1 MELWISRHP
10 RCTYAAKRGIRSQK
24 THSKMNTNTAVLH
37 AARNPLAQIWTWFLK
52 DARHFQILSLSTF
65 LCYGIL
71 QLGWNTNLDRILIT
85 FGTCLLTQLFWIKW
99 SGAPWHSLKSA
110 MISSLGLCL
119 LLKTNLLTTAI
130 IAGILT
136 ISSKFI
142 IQYERK
148 HIFNP
153 VNFGIIATVMLTGDA
168 WVSPGQWGSSFTTL
182 FFVGAAG
189 LMVLLK
195 CGRIDI
201 SLAFIVSYYGLE
213 FTRSVLWLG
222 WPIDHFGHMVTNGA
236 LLLFTFFMITDPV
249 TTPNHPK
256 ARIAWAVMVG
266 LLTFG
271 LNHIFILNSGAPIWA
286 LFIISPL
293 TLVFDKFFKAQKF
306 NWLPA
311 STTQA

>member
-1 MELWISRHP
+1 
-10 RCTYAAKRGIRSQK
+10 
-24 THSKMNTNTAVLH
+24 MNTSTATPR
-37 AARNPLAQIWTWFLK
+37 AAGISLAQISQWFLK
-52 DARHFQILSLSTF
+52 DARHFQILSLSLF
-65 LCYGIL
+65 LTYGIL
-71 QLGWNTNLDRILIT
+71 SLGWNTQLSRIATI
-85 FGTCLLTQLFWIKW
+85 FATCLLTQCFWIKW

-110 MISSLGLCL
+110 AISSLGLCL
-119 LLKTNLLTTAI
+119 LLKTNLLSTAI
-130 IAGILT
+130 IASVLT

-142 IQYERK
+142 IQFDRK

-153 VNFGIIATVMLTGDA
+153 VNFGIIATIMFTGDA

-182 FFVGAAG
+182 FFVASAG

-201 SLAFIVSYYGLE
+201 SLAFIGSFFGLE
-213 FTRSVLWLG
+213 FIRSVLWLG
-222 WPIDHFGHMVTNGA
+222 WPIDYFGHMVTNGA

-249 TTPNHPK
+249 TTPNHAK

-266 LLTFG
+266 LLTFV

-293 TLVFDKFFKAQKF
+293 TLVFDRFFNAQKF
-306 NWLPA
+306 SWL
-311 STTQA
+311 

>member
-1 MELWISRHP
+1 MNMDTAHPKAEGIS
-10 RCTYAAKRGIRSQK
+10 
-24 THSKMNTNTAVLH
+24 
-37 AARNPLAQIWTWFLK
+37 LAQIGRWFLK
-52 DARHFQILSLSTF
+52 DARHFQILALGLF
-65 LCYGIL
+65 LTYGIL
-71 QLGWNTNLDRILIT
+71 DLGWNTQLDRILLT
-85 FGTCLLTQLFWIKW
+85 FGTCLLTQTFWIKMT
-99 SGAPWHSLKSA
+99 GAPWHSLKSA
-110 MISSLGLCL
+110 LISSLGLCL
-119 LLKTNLLTTAI
+119 LLKTNLLSTAV

-142 IQYERK
+142 IQFDRK

-153 VNFGIIATVMLTGDA
+153 VNFGIVMTVMLTGDA

-201 SLAFIVSYYGLE
+201 SLAFIGSYFGLE
-213 FTRSVLWLG
+213 FVRSVLWLG

-236 LLLFTFFMITDPV
+236 ILLFTFFMITDPM
-249 TTPNHPK
+249 TTPNHK
-256 ARIAWAVMVG
+256 WARIAWAVIVG
-266 LLTFG
+266 ILTFT

-306 NWLPA
+306 SWL
-311 STTQA
+311 

>member
-1 MELWISRHP
+1 
-10 RCTYAAKRGIRSQK
+10 
-24 THSKMNTNTAVLH
+24 MNTSTASPR
-37 AARNPLAQIWTWFLK
+37 AASISLAQISQWFLK
-52 DARHFQILSLSTF
+52 DARHFQILSLSLF
-65 LCYGIL
+65 LTYGIL
-71 QLGWNTNLDRILIT
+71 ELGWNTQLSRIVTI
-85 FGTCLLTQLFWIKW
+85 FATCLLTQAFWIKW

-119 LLKTNLLTTAI
+119 LLKTNLLSTAI
-130 IAGILT
+130 IAGVLT

-142 IQYERK
+142 IQFDRK

-153 VNFGIIATVMLTGDA
+153 VNFGIIATLMLTGDA

-182 FFVGAAG
+182 FFVGSAG

-201 SLAFIVSYYGLE
+201 SLAFIGSFFGLE
-213 FTRSVLWLG
+213 FMRSVLWLG
-222 WPIDHFGHMVTNGA
+222 WPIDYFGHMVTNGA
-236 LLLFTFFMITDPV
+236 LLLFTFFMITDPM

-256 ARIAWAVMVG
+256 ARIAWAILVG
-266 LLTFG
+266 IITFG

-293 TLVFDKFFKAQKF
+293 TLVFDKFFKSQKF
-306 NWLPA
+306 AWL
-311 STTQA
+311 